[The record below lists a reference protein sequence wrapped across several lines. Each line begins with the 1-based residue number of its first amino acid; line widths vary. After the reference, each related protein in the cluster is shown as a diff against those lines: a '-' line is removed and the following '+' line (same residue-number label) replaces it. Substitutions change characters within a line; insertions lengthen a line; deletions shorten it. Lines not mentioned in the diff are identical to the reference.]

1 MMMRREQTMLRPG
14 LARGAV
20 LGLLAAAC
28 AACTGKAPPQSPSA
42 AAAPAPAA
50 SQRLPNIVIF
60 YADDLGYGDLAA
72 YGSKGIPT
80 PTLDRLAREGV
91 RFTDAHATAATCT
104 PSRYSLLT
112 GEYGFR
118 SKAEILPGDAP
129 ALIRPDKFTIAD
141 MLKQRGYATG
151 VVGKWHLGL
160 GDGKVDWN
168 AEVKPGPLEIG
179 FDYAF
184 LLPSTM
190 DRVPTVYLENHRV
203 VGLDPADPLSVSYA
217 GKIGDRPT
225 GTENPDQRRY
235 GADRQHSDTIINGV
249 SRIGYMKGG
258 KAAEWVDEELHEVV
272 TGKAL
277 DFVRANRERP
287 FFLFFPLHDPHVPR
301 MPGKRFVGATTMG
314 PRGDSIVQMDWMTGQ
329 VIAELERLGIAGDTL
344 VIFSSD
350 NGPVLNDGY
359 EDGAV
364 EMLGDHTPAG
374 VLRGGKYSAFE
385 AGTRVP
391 TIAWWPGRIRPGVSD
406 ALMSQVDLFAS
417 LAALSGAPLTRDVAI
432 DSQNLLAAWLGQ
444 SALGRTSLFKES
456 VAGFAIREGNL
467 KYIAPMR
474 NPEQAAFVAGKG
486 IESAASRQPQL
497 YDLSSDIAER
507 RNLARERPAD
517 VARLAAL
524 LAQVE
529 AQTRATTDR
538 SGAGR

>member
-1 MMMRREQTMLRPG
+1 MTESDDGDEQMVTRRTG
-14 LARGAV
+14 LIRAAC
-20 LGLLAAAC
+20 LALLAVTTASC
-28 AACTGKAPPQSPSA
+28 ATGERPEA
-42 AAAPAPAA
+42 AASVQPE
-50 SQRLPNIVIF
+50 RLPNIIIF
-60 YADDLGYGDLAA
+60 YADDLGYGDLAS
-72 YGSKGIPT
+72 YGAKGIPT
-80 PTLDRLAREGV
+80 PAMDRLAREGI

-118 SKAEILPGDAP
+118 SQAEILPGDAP
-129 ALIRPDKFTIAD
+129 ALIRPDKFTMAD
-141 MLKQRGYATG
+141 MLQGQGYTTG

-168 AEVKPGPLEIG
+168 AEVKLGPREIG
-179 FDYAF
+179 FDYSF

-190 DRVPTVYLENHRV
+190 DRVPTVYLENQRV
-203 VGLDPADPLSVSYA
+203 VGLDPADPLSVSYQ

-225 GTENPDQRRY
+225 GTENPELRRY

-249 SRIGYMKGG
+249 SRIGFMKGG
-258 KAAEWVDEELHEVV
+258 KAAEWVDEYLHEVV
-272 TGKAL
+272 TDKAV
-277 DFVRANRERP
+277 DFIRTNRDRP

-301 MPGKRFVGATTMG
+301 LPGKRFQGATTMG

-329 VIAELERLGIAGDTL
+329 VIAELERLGLAENTL

-359 EDGAV
+359 DDGAV
-364 EMLGDHTPAG
+364 EMLGDHSPAG

-406 ALMSQVDLFAS
+406 ALLTQVDLLAS
-417 LAALSGAPLTRDVAI
+417 LAALTGAPLSDDVAI
-432 DSQNLLAAWLGQ
+432 DSQNLLPAWFGQ
-444 SALGRTSLFKES
+444 SGQGRRWLFKES
-456 VAGFAIREGNL
+456 VAGFAIREGSL

-497 YDLSSDIAER
+497 YDLSSDLGER
-507 RNLARERPAD
+507 RNLAGERSGD

-524 LAQVE
+524 LAKVE
-529 AQTRATTDR
+529 AQTRAETGR
-538 SGAGR
+538 GKAGR

>member
-1 MMMRREQTMLRPG
+1 VQPMTLRRPG
-14 LARGAV
+14 LVRAAC
-20 LGLLAAAC
+20 LALLAAAS
-28 AACTGKAPPQSPSA
+28 AACAGSEAPEPATAAKA
-42 AAAPAPAA
+42 
-50 SQRLPNIVIF
+50 QRLPNIIIL
-60 YADDLGYGDLAA
+60 YADDLGYGDLTS
-72 YGSKGIPT
+72 YGAKGIPT
-80 PTLDRLAREGV
+80 PAMDRLAREGV

-104 PSRYSLLT
+104 PSRYALLT

-129 ALIRPDKFTIAD
+129 ALIRPDKFTMAD
-141 MLKQRGYATG
+141 MLKGRGYATG

-168 AEVKPGPLEIG
+168 AEVKPGPREIG
-179 FDYAF
+179 FDYSF

-190 DRVPTVYLENHRV
+190 DRVPTVYLENQRV
-203 VGLDPADPLSVSYA
+203 VGLDPADPLSVSYQ

-235 GADRQHSDTIINGV
+235 GADRQHSDSIINGV

-258 KAAEWVDEELHEVV
+258 VAAEWVDEDLHEVV
-272 TGKAL
+272 TAKAV
-277 DFVRANRERP
+277 DFIRANRERP
-287 FFLFFPLHDPHVPR
+287 FFLFLPLHDPHVPR
-301 MPGKRFVGATTMG
+301 MPGKRFQGATTMG

-329 VIAELERLGIAGDTL
+329 VIAELERLGLADNTL
-344 VIFSSD
+344 VVFSSD

-364 EMLGDHTPAG
+364 EMLGNHTPAG
-374 VLRGGKYSAFE
+374 PLRGGKYSAFE

-391 TIAWWPGRIRPGVSD
+391 TIAWWPGRITPGVSD
-406 ALMSQVDLFAS
+406 ALMTQVDLLAS
-417 LAALSGAPLTRDVAI
+417 LAALTGASLRDDVAI
-432 DSQNLLAAWLGQ
+432 DSQNMIAAWLGQ
-444 SALGRTSLFKES
+444 SRTGRSWLFKES
-456 VAGFAIREGNL
+456 VAGFAIREGAL

-497 YDLSSDIAER
+497 YDLSGDIGER
-507 RNLARERPAD
+507 RNLAAGRPAD

-524 LAQVE
+524 LAEVE
-529 AQTRATTDR
+529 GQTRAVTDR
-538 SGAGR
+538 SKVAR